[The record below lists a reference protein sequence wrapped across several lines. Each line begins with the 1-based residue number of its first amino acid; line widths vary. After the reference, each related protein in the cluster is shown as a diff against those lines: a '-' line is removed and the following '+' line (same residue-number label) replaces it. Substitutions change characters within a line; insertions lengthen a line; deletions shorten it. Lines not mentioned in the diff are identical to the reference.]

1 MGSIGGMELLI
12 LGLVGLVGI
21 TIVAA
26 GVVIYALTQ
35 KQKQE

>member
-1 MGSIGGMELLI
+1 MGSIGTMELLI

-21 TIVAA
+21 TLVAA

>member
-21 TIVAA
+21 TLVAA
-26 GVVIYALTQ
+26 GVVIYALTK

>member
-1 MGSIGGMELLI
+1 MGSIGSMELLI

-21 TIVAA
+21 TLVAA